1 MLGHA
6 SPTVLY
12 RTASCRSCTMTITL
26 NAVEEILFFP
36 LWCRVQVSKK
46 YPSLLHDPK
55 AINLV
60 KAIDYDFS
68 LLDAQFS
75 LEFLLTSV
83 ARARQFDD
91 AIQVYIADLPHA
103 SVVNLGAGLDTTFY
117 LIDNGLSKW

>member
-12 RTASCRSCTMTITL
+12 HTASCCSCTMTITL

-36 LWCRVQVSKK
+36 LWFRVQVSKK

-68 LLDAQFS
+68 LLDAQFN
-75 LEFLLTSV
+75 LEFVLTSV

-103 SVVNLGAGLDTTFY
+103 SVVNLGTGLDTTFY
-117 LIDNGLSKW
+117 LIDNGLSEW